1 MSAITDT
8 FRSEASTAGVD
19 KLRLAFR
26 VTGRTLVYAT
36 LILLPWCGLIGA
48 GYGVA
53 KLFS

>member
-8 FRSEASTAGVD
+8 FLSEVSTAGLD
-19 KLRLAFR
+19 KLRLALR
-26 VTGRTLVYAT
+26 VTGRLLVYAT